1 MTLTADG
8 KIHLNENTLNF
19 IRSIQG
25 PISSL
30 IVIGPYRSGK
40 SYLLNR
46 LAGKQQG
53 FELGSSTNPCTQ
65 GVWLWPEPVSLSSS
79 SPKTLLLDTE
89 GLFALNRDDRFDTVL
104 FLFSALVSSLMVY
117 NSFGVIDESAL
128 ERLAFIGKIGSYFN
142 KANQKNNQGLFD
154 HFPNFLWLL
163 RDFALDLSFGDSGM
177 KISAD
182 EYLES
187 ALIPRPPQSRGSK
200 QGNSVSKKPSE
211 YSTED
216 KMASQFRESNGDSM
230 KNGLRSS
237 VYANSSDDERNS
249 IRRMI
254 KTVFKSR
261 NCSTLIRPVNEEH
274 LLRRVD
280 QLPMVELRPKFN
292 EQMDALTSKISALM
306 QPKIVGRELMTG
318 DHYAEF
324 LIFVANALNNT
335 EMPTFENFNV
345 I

>member
-8 KIHLNENTLNF
+8 KIQLNENTLNF
-19 IRSIQG
+19 IRSIPG

-30 IVIGPYRSGK
+30 VVIGPYRSGK

-46 LAGKQQG
+46 IAGKQQG

-79 SPKTLLLDTE
+79 SPQTLLLDTE

-104 FLFSALVSSLMVY
+104 FLFSALISSLMIY

-128 ERLAFIGKIGSYFN
+128 ERLAFIGNIGTHFSRM
-142 KANQKNNQGLFD
+142 NQTNNQSLLD

-187 ALIPRPPQSRGSK
+187 ALIPRPPQPRGSK

-211 YSTED
+211 YSTDD
-216 KMASQFRESNGDSM
+216 KRNSHFKESGGDSI
-230 KNGLRSS
+230 KNGLRNS
-237 VYANSSDDERNS
+237 VYANASDDERNS

-254 KTVFKSR
+254 KTVFKNRS
-261 NCSTLIRPVNEEH
+261 CSTLVRPVNEEH
-274 LLRRVD
+274 LLRNVD
-280 QLPMVELRPKFN
+280 KLSIGDLRPKFN
-292 EQMDALTSKISALM
+292 EEMEALIMKLSAM
-306 QPKIVGRELMTG
+306 VQPKIVGRELMTG
-318 DHYAEF
+318 EHYAEF
-324 LIFVANALNNT
+324 LIFVAQALNNT
-335 EMPTFENFNV
+335 DVPVFENFNV
-345 I
+345 V